1 MQRFL
6 HVFWPSLIMPSMSMV
21 LSTRTEKLKKKEL
34 LSMQILKESVQ
45 FIVVNLLLLISKIYK
60 KRFCIMLLSLTLIYN
75 LWPFHLKR
83 WVFVFELVNWIV
95 RFFIFICIW
104 IFLLCVTSRILSSY
118 LYFSLT
124 LRMITM
130 VSENPVWI

>member
-45 FIVVNLLLLISKIYK
+45 FIVVNLLLLIAKIYK